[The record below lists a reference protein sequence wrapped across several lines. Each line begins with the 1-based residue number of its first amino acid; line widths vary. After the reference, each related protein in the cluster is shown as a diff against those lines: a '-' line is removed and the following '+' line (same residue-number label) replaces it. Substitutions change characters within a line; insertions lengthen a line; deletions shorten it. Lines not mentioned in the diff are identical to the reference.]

1 MTVCYYHVTYEFQ
14 SESKLYICLNV
25 KELLAW
31 NRRDI
36 WSWSDCNWTRT
47 HNHLVRKRTLNH
59 LTKLISLAKRLSVR
73 LRTKWLWVQV
83 PLQSLKKFLFWDFSE
98 WKMWYFL
105 SEKVDGKMIFTDY
118 WKVLVFYFPLM
129 RNMVFFGSRSWWK
142 RLYLLITEKF
152 LF

>member
-1 MTVCYYHVTYEFQ
+1 MQTNLSREN
-14 SESKLYICLNV
+14 S
-25 KELLAW
+25 LLAEFPKIFMTQHPLW
-31 NRRDI
+31 GVQAVSRL
-36 WSWSDCNWTRT
+36 SDCNWTRT

-59 LTKLISLAKRLSVR
+59 LTKLISLAKWLSVR

-118 WKVLVFYFPLM
+118 WKVLGFYFPLM